1 LPSLNFS
8 FEVILSLFIVVIITE
23 NIYLHDTYLLRRPR
37 MQNYSDLKINY
48 ILNNIKLKKSICKLS
63 ISLHQ
68 VKNINLHLK
77 IHSYQ
82 HIFKNR
88 TGLLFNPR
96 KRRISCLKL
105 ISTCSQLSQV
115 KFLTVVTILQIENGF
130 VWGKSKSWFARP
142 KTVWNRFNF
151 VLEPLGSYLYSDCVK
166 PESKFYWR
174 YSRRIVSNLESAK
187 AQSLP

>member
-1 LPSLNFS
+1 
-8 FEVILSLFIVVIITE
+8 
-23 NIYLHDTYLLRRPR
+23 

-48 ILNNIKLKKSICKLS
+48 ILNNIKLKKNIYKLS

-68 VKNINLHLK
+68 VKNINLLLK
-77 IHSYQ
+77 IQSYQ
-82 HIFKNR
+82 QIFKNR

-105 ISTCSQLSQV
+105 ISTCRQLSQV
-115 KFLTVVTILQIENGF
+115 KYLTVAKAKITIQQIKNGF

-142 KTVWNRFNF
+142 KTIWNRFNF
-151 VLEPLGSYLYSDCVK
+151 VLESLGSYLYSDCIE

-187 AQSLP
+187 AQSLQ